1 MARPQNT
8 VSTTKIHLATTPEVC
23 RALDALVA
31 TGKFG
36 KTRSEVA
43 EELMRLK
50 LREVELEGWLG
61 HDAPGRRRASRRRAR
76 GPMRD
81 EA

>member
-1 MARPQNT
+1 MPEVLDQPLRWTRPRRIFVNSPT
-8 VSTTKIHLATTPEVC
+8 EKVHLATTPQVLK
-23 RALDALVA
+23 ALDALVK

-50 LREVELEGWLG
+50 LREIELEGWLDTKG
-61 HDAPGRRRASRRRAR
+61 PKRR
-76 GPMRD
+76 
-81 EA
+81 

>member
-1 MARPQNT
+1 MARPQNP
-8 VSTTKIHLATTPEVC
+8 VSTTKVHLATTPEVC

-61 HDAPGRRRASRRRAR
+61 DDAGRSPRRRR
-76 GPMRD
+76 
-81 EA
+81 